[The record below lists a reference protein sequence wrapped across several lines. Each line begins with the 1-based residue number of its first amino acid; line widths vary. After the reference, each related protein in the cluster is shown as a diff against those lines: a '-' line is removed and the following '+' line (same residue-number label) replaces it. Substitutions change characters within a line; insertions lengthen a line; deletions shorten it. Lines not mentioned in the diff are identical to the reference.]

1 MASFVG
7 ADSMLI
13 MRLAQL
19 ARTTLWRVLNLALLL
34 VAIAVIFALTP
45 FVALSVGWEELQL
58 WWHSR

>member
-1 MASFVG
+1 MVRFVG
-7 ADSMLI
+7 ADSMQI

-19 ARTTLWRVLNLALLL
+19 ARTTLWRVLNLALLV